1 MYRDVFQCSDCLVSL
16 ASFKVFQYFHIFM
29 CYSYDKTKVINS
41 PDSNDS
47 GIQADV
53 QHTRGPVN
61 PEDLYAVVQ
70 KGPPKPLLPPPQER
84 QEKTQQVVYSRSLS
98 SNLNTVECLI
108 FVRTLLCKFR
118 EAP

>member
-1 MYRDVFQCSDCLVSL
+1 MTITIVIYVVLCF
-16 ASFKVFQYFHIFM
+16 
-29 CYSYDKTKVINS
+29 SYDKTKVINS

-70 KGPPKPLLPPPQER
+70 KGPPKPLLTPRPQQKQDTAE
-84 QEKTQQVVYSRSLS
+84 QVRNYTML
-98 SNLNTVECLI
+98 
-108 FVRTLLCKFR
+108 
-118 EAP
+118 